1 MLGLTLAFLSS
12 LSWLV
17 TLCCL
22 LVGASMIPIM
32 AVGFEL
38 GVELSFP
45 IDESYSTGLLMF
57 AGQLLGIIYV
67 SLHFVVGNIID
78 FYRL

>member
-1 MLGLTLAFLSS
+1 MLGLTLAFLSGR
-12 LSWLV
+12 SWLV

-22 LVGASMIPIM
+22 LIGASMIPIM

-38 GVELSFP
+38 GVEVTYP

-57 AGQLLGIIYV
+57 AG
-67 SLHFVVGNIID
+67 
-78 FYRL
+78 